1 MATKPIWTEGLFL
14 TQHHLQQQ
22 DRYHEELS
30 AERARAVLGRDFGIA
45 QLELD
50 ERALAAG
57 EVRLGKLFAVFPEGT
72 VVRAPEG
79 VPPRSF
85 DAAFPPQLPFLD
97 VYVGVPREAP
107 GIPAVDLDGRLGDA
121 ARYTRVQEKRP
132 DVNTGMGAAPVE
144 FGRAN
149 LRLLFGEERRDAYET
164 LRVAQLVRSPAGT
177 VVFRE
182 TFVPPIF
189 HLSASPWLVRSFR
202 GLLGI
207 MTARQRSLTESRRQR
222 SAASVEFDA
231 QDVARLWLLSTLNA
245 SIPGF
250 AHVVDHETTSL
261 ETAYLLLVRLVG
273 ELTTFAVDGDP
284 AALPKLS
291 PSDPAQTF
299 EPLFQRAEKLLSA
312 TVSARAREI
321 PLSRDANGVLSGA
334 LDDAALRSELFLTV
348 TTTLPE
354 AQVRER
360 LPKLLKLASGGQI
373 GAILHSAIN
382 GVRIDLEY
390 RPPNALP
397 IKPGMIVYRVAKS
410 AEFWSDV
417 VVNGTLAI
425 YHPFDQQSL
434 TLQVFS
440 VDPSS
445 GGAG

>member
-22 DRYHEELS
+22 DRYHEELA
-30 AERARAVLGRDFGIA
+30 AERLRAVLGRDFGVA
-45 QLELD
+45 QVELD
-50 ERALAAG
+50 ERALASG
-57 EVRLGKLFAVFPEGT
+57 EVRVNRLFAVFPEGS
-72 VVRAPEG
+72 VIRAPEG

-97 VYVGVPREAP
+97 VYVGLPREAP
-107 GIPAVDLDGRLGDA
+107 GVPSVDLDGRLGDG
-121 ARYTRVQEKRP
+121 ARLTRVQEKRA
-132 DVNTGMGAAPVE
+132 DVNTGMSPAPIE
-144 FGRAN
+144 IGRPN
-149 LRLLFGEERRDAYET
+149 LRLLFGDERRDAFES
-164 LRVAQLVRSPAGT
+164 LRVAQLVRSPSGT

-182 TFVPPIF
+182 SFVPPIF
-189 HLSASPWLVRSFR
+189 HLSSSAWLVRGFR
-202 GLLGI
+202 SLLGI
-207 MTARQRSLTESRRQR
+207 MTARQRALTESRRQR

-250 AHVVDHETTSL
+250 AHLVDADTATL

-284 AALPKLS
+284 AALPKLVHG
-291 PSDPAQTF
+291 DPAQTF

-321 PLSRDANGVLSGA
+321 VLQRDANGVLAGT

-397 IKPGMIVYRVAKS
+397 IKPGMVVYRVIKS

-417 VVNGTLAI
+417 VVCGTLAI

-434 TLQVFS
+434 TLQVFA

-445 GGAG
+445 AG